1 MVDWVLNAPL
11 YVLLKLLIFLI
22 IIFICFFIRYVAWKK
37 ILGRHR
43 IRILGKQ
50 FIWPI
55 YELSH
60 Y

>member
-11 YVLLKLLIFLI
+11 YVHLKLLIFLI
-22 IIFICFFIRYVAWKK
+22 IIFVCFFIRYAAWKK

-43 IRILGKQ
+43 TRILGKQ

-55 YELSH
+55 YELCH